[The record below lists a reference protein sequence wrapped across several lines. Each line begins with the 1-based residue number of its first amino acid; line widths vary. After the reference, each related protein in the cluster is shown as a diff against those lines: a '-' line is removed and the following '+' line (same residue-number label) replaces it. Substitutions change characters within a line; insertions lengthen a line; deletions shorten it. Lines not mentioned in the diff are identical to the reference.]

1 MKRLK
6 SKITFVV
13 EKTNTGFSAYSE
25 DYPIFTTGKT
35 VSELLSNAQEAASLY
50 FEEEKLSVAPNQIT
64 FSLDWQQF
72 FQEYRILNH
81 KLFAQRIGLNPTL
94 LSQYI
99 SGKKKPSKKQQAKIL
114 EGIHQIGHELAE
126 MNLLMAD

>member
-1 MKRLK
+1 MEILKR
-6 SKITFVV
+6 KITFVV
-13 EKTNTGFSAYSE
+13 EKTDTGFSAYAK
-25 DYPIFTTGKT
+25 DYPVFTTGKA
-35 VSELLSNAQEAASLY
+35 VSELLSNAHEAASLY
-50 FEEEKLSVAPNQIT
+50 FEEKGYTLTPDQIA

-114 EGIHQIGHELAE
+114 DGIHQIGH
-126 MNLLMAD
+126 